1 MVDNR
6 NEILSLYA
14 TSRGYTFSSQDMGK
28 WESKGRILEAL
39 QKSEDIM
46 FFWKDRQRR
55 FLGASRAFL
64 DCYGISD
71 ERNLIGKTDEDMG
84 WHVDNRNFKDIETK
98 VLEEGFISR
107 RARGECIIRGK
118 IHHIES
124 TRFPVYQGNEIV
136 GLLGYFRDLDH
147 VERREETDKNWAL

>member
-14 TSRGYTFSSQDMGK
+14 TSRGYTFSSQNVGK
-28 WESKGRILEAL
+28 WESKGRILEVL

-71 ERNLIGKTDEDMG
+71 ERNLIGKPMKTWDGMWITG
-84 WHVDNRNFKDIETK
+84 
-98 VLEEGFISR
+98 IS
-107 RARGECIIRGK
+107 K
-118 IHHIES
+118 
-124 TRFPVYQGNEIV
+124 T
-136 GLLGYFRDLDH
+136 
-147 VERREETDKNWAL
+147 